1 VCEREGVGGG
11 HVSFEEFRKNKCEK
25 ISVFFLHISKRA
37 LLYIHPAAE
46 RKKGRGVETRSKGR
60 LSPKQL
66 IGEQETDRAF
76 FYET

>member
-1 VCEREGVGGG
+1 VGG
-11 HVSFEEFRKNKCEK
+11 HASFEESRKNKCEK
-25 ISVFFLHISKRA
+25 CPFFSSYFKAPSSRR
-37 LLYIHPAAE
+37 E
-46 RKKGRGVETRSKGR
+46 KEGRGGGLKPDPRAAC